1 MSKIFYCWV
10 EIGSYFSQPSRP
22 PPEDTD
28 CFSQVQSHTCG
39 HLSAPVLTC
48 PGPAGGCNAGCQEGP
63 PLCLPLC
70 GPESGWHGMEPSL
83 YFLRKTVLRC
93 SSQSSSEALGCSGHQ
108 QPQQR
113 PLEDTFLHLHS
124 LFLCL
129 VSPCATRP
137 PEKQTPLSQASVP
150 GSAVW
155 NNRGVQHHLVYIF
168 LQEEIF
174 HFLFKAKT
182 DAALIE
188 NH

>member
-1 MSKIFYCWV
+1 M
-10 EIGSYFSQPSRP
+10 GSYFSQPSRP

-39 HLSAPVLTC
+39 HMSAPVLTC

-70 GPESGWHGMEPSL
+70 GPESGGHGIEPSL
-83 YFLRKTVLRC
+83 YLLQKTVLRC
-93 SSQSSSEALGCSGHQ
+93 SSQSSSEALGCPGHQ

-137 PEKQTPLSQASVP
+137 PEKQTPPTQASVP
-150 GSAVW
+150 SSAVW
-155 NNRGVQHHLVYIF
+155 NNPEGTALFSLYLSTGTNISFSVQSQNRCNPDRKSLSQNI
-168 LQEEIF
+168 
-174 HFLFKAKT
+174 
-182 DAALIE
+182 
-188 NH
+188 